1 MPLNKSKLMSRNI
14 ISIFFTV
21 LFLAFLTAPAVIT
34 MVDDSVDI
42 SYFYSITEEEE
53 KGGKIE
59 VLLNRDSINHSDFA
73 LPEKAVNE
81 GYYFKKYAKPHL
93 NLISPPPE
101 IYLV

>member
-1 MPLNKSKLMSRNI
+1 MSRNI

-34 MVDDSVDI
+34 LVDDSVDI

-59 VLLNRDSINHSDFA
+59 GLLNRDSINQSDFT
-73 LPEKAVNE
+73 LPGKGVNE
-81 GYYFKKYAKPHL
+81 GYYFKKYTKPHL

-101 IYLV
+101 IHII

>member
-1 MPLNKSKLMSRNI
+1 MSRKI

-21 LFLAFLTAPAVIT
+21 LFLAFITAPAVIT

-59 VLLNRDSINHSDFA
+59 ILLTKDFISQSDFA
-73 LPEKAVNE
+73 LSEKAVNE
-81 GYYFKKYAKPHL
+81 GYYFKKYPKPHL
-93 NLISPPPE
+93 NLVSPPPE
-101 IYLV
+101 FYIV